1 MSFDYGGK
9 INQQNLKVA
18 LGFEGKVN
26 PIAYVSG
33 IKDEI
38 KRTLEI
44 RERSQFVRRYRWVN
58 TPKGFDANLMERILY
73 YRGRVVLFKIGEE
86 FYHLPFALN
95 GTIDAY
101 GRYKSVTPLTF
112 NGTVKTDDK
121 GENYMGDGVL
131 LNDLTLNVLYD
142 MEDDTIG
149 KDAVILNDYTQGI
162 SEFIIPRY
170 QLNQIYHSELAN
182 IVVLIKH
189 NLVSSARV
197 YTVRVLDEGQ
207 KNAVL
212 DEFANMEQDIINHG
226 KRIFAVT
233 SQTKL
238 EEILKDKVL
247 DTQEY
252 WQCYVSLDNLREN
265 LLGIENNG
273 IFKKKERQ
281 LKGEQE
287 LEASSADLVYQDGL
301 YNRQQMCQRFNAL
314 FGTDMWV
321 EESEV
326 ISGHDIDEDG
336 DIDDE
341 EVEKGVEMDNA

>member
-1 MSFDYGGK
+1 MSFDYGGQ
-9 INQQNLKVA
+9 INQQLLRKA

-26 PIAYVSG
+26 PIATVKG
-33 IKDEI
+33 IKEEI
-38 KRTLEI
+38 ERSLEI
-44 RERSQFVRRYRWVN
+44 REKSQYVRRYRWIN
-58 TPKGFDANLMERILY
+58 TPTGMDANLMERILY
-73 YRGRVVLFKIGEE
+73 YRGRVVLFELEGK

-101 GRYKSVTPLTF
+101 GRYKTVTPLTF
-112 NGTVKTDDK
+112 NGTIRTDED
-121 GENYMGDGVL
+121 GRNYMGDGTL
-131 LNDLTLNVLYD
+131 LNDLELKVLYD
-142 MEDDTIG
+142 VDGYDGTQS
-149 KDAVILNDYTQGI
+149 AVILNDYTQGI

-170 QLNQIYHSELAN
+170 QLNRVYHSELAN

-189 NLVSSARV
+189 NLISSARV
-197 YTVRVLDEGQ
+197 YTTRVLDEGQ

-212 DEFANMEQDIINHG
+212 SEFNNMEEDIIQNG
-226 KRIFAVT
+226 KRIFAIT

-238 EEILKDKVL
+238 EEILKDKTL
-247 DTQEY
+247 ETQEY

-265 LLGIENNG
+265 LIGIENNG

-301 YNRQQMCQRFNAL
+301 YNRQQMCQRFNAI
-314 FGTDMWV
+314 FGTNMWV

-326 ISGHDIDEDG
+326 ISGHDIDGDG
-336 DIDDE
+336 DIDDN
-341 EVEKGVEMDNA
+341 EVEKGEEDNA